1 MGSTPVPN
9 PSPPSFLELSL
20 SKKGDSDLAYEG
32 FQSHVPTTEDGRDE
46 KTKVYGRIIPSR
58 PLESMSNRSTDG
70 RHVGLPAD
78 RECRCQIGPFRK
90 LETTGTYRCLIF
102 SKSDEI
108 Q

>member
-58 PLESMSNRSTDG
+58 PFRVNVQSKYGWSTCGAPRRSGMPMPDWSIPKTRNHWDIP
-70 RHVGLPAD
+70 LLD
-78 RECRCQIGPFRK
+78 
-90 LETTGTYRCLIF
+90 
-102 SKSDEI
+102 I